1 MELYIINN
9 IFSQENSIIVKFG
22 SQKVYVILCHVFFK
36 VENIMI
42 GYIIGLKSLHVYFH
56 PKLDINTVM
65 TEISLNLATPVTLLH
80 HTHSIMSSTKC
91 HWTETAS
98 IFSRCSIN
106 CS

>member
-1 MELYIINN
+1 MELYIIHN
-9 IFSQENSIIVKFG
+9 IFSQENSIVVMFG
-22 SQKVYVILCHVFFK
+22 SQKVFVILCHIFFK

-42 GYIIGLKSLHVYFH
+42 GYIIGLKSLHVYFQ
-56 PKLDINTVM
+56 PKLDINTVI
-65 TEISLNLATPVTLLH
+65 TEISLNLATSVTLLR

-98 IFSRCSIN
+98 VLSRCSIN

>member
-1 MELYIINN
+1 MELYIIYD

-22 SQKVYVILCHVFFK
+22 SQKVYVILCHIFFK

-65 TEISLNLATPVTLLH
+65 TEMSLNLATPVSLLC

-91 HWTETAS
+91 HWIETAS
-98 IFSRCSIN
+98 VFNRCSVN